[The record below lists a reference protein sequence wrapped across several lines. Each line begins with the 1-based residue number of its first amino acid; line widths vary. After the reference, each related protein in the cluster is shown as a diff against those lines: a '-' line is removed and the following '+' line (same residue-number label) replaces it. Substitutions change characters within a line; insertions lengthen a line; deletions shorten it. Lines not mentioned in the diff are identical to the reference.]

1 MNRAT
6 KAVRLGGVGAAIMIV
21 LLWVQ
26 TPLLAAKVDSA
37 ISQGFTSQEELAVG
51 SLVSLTED
59 ATNGTV
65 QAANTDNGQR
75 LVGVMSKQSL
85 VELTNGAR
93 GVQVVIGGS
102 SYALVSDINGE
113 VKRGDKIAP
122 SPLSGIGMK
131 ATESSQVLGTVEEDF
146 VNAKQVSEQ
155 QINDKNDVSRTVKV
169 GLVMTQVNVAYYQ
182 RPEDNATFLPSF
194 LMQFANQLV
203 GRQVA
208 PIRVLIAFILLIAS
222 FGGIAVLLYS
232 SVSSSI
238 ISIGRNPL
246 SADAVHKGIFEV
258 GALAVGILL
267 LTLIALYLVLVI

>member
-1 MNRAT
+1 MYRAT
-6 KAVRLGGVGAAIMIV
+6 KAGRLVGVGAAIMIV
-21 LLWVQ
+21 LLWLQ
-26 TPLLAAKVDSA
+26 TPLFAAKVDSA
-37 ISQGFTSQEELAVG
+37 ISQGFTSQDELAVG

-65 QAANTDNGQR
+65 QAANSSNGDR
-75 LVGVMSKQSL
+75 LVGAMSKQSL
-85 VELTNGAR
+85 LELSGGAKE
-93 GVQVVIGGS
+93 VQVVIGGS

-131 ATESSQVLGTVEEDF
+131 ATESTQVLGTAEEDF
-146 VNAKQVSEQ
+146 ADAKQVSTQEVK
-155 QINDKNDVSRTVKV
+155 DKNGSSRSVKV

-182 RPEDNATFLPSF
+182 KPDENSTLLPSF
-194 LMQFANQLV
+194 LQKFANQVV
-203 GRQVA
+203 GHQVS
-208 PIRVLIAFILLIAS
+208 PIRVLIALILLIAS

-258 GALAVGILL
+258 AALAIGILL

>member
-131 ATESSQVLGTVEEDF
+131 ATESTQVLGTVEEDF

-155 QINDKNDVSRTVKV
+155 QIKDKNDVSRTVKV

-194 LMQFANQLV
+194 MMQFANQLV

>member
-1 MNRAT
+1 
-6 KAVRLGGVGAAIMIV
+6 MIV

-37 ISQGFTSQEELAVG
+37 ISQGFTSQEELAIG

-131 ATESSQVLGTVEEDF
+131 ATESTQVLGTVEEDF

-155 QINDKNDVSRTVKV
+155 QIKDKNDVSRTVKV

-194 LMQFANQLV
+194 MMQFANQLV